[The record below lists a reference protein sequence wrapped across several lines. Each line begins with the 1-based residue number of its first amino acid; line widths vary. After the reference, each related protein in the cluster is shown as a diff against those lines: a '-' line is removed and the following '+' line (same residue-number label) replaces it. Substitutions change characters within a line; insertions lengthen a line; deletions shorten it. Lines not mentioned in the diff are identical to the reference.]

1 MTRTDRYRSSGTAS
15 VLRCQRTPFRST
27 IAVLHCPRFRSTGR
41 GKYREGKRRGAGMG
55 AERGTHATGVTT
67 GATGVG
73 GLAGQLTAGAR
84 RTSQVTYSAMGSPLA
99 TSGRFCRRI
108 QPERPRSG
116 SVSPGQRSRQRTTP
130 AENRTETKDPWQNQ
144 GPFPA
149 EPPRS
154 RMATVNANRGA
165 EVCSERGLRLAKLHP
180 EHTSVPCS
188 PDQRHLNAGH
198 PLSVCESFP
207 ARLLHGGLQRPDRP
221 SMRSGCP
228 SQDP

>member
-1 MTRTDRYRSSGTAS
+1 MTRTDRHRGSGTAS

-130 AENRTETKDPWQNQ
+130 AENRPEVAWQPSTRT
-144 GPFPA
+144 GGGGVF
-149 EPPRS
+149 RK
-154 RMATVNANRGA
+154 
-165 EVCSERGLRLAKLHP
+165 RLASRKVASR
-180 EHTSVPCS
+180 T
-188 PDQRHLNAGH
+188 HLR
-198 PLSVCESFP
+198 PLFT
-207 ARLLHGGLQRPDRP
+207 
-221 SMRSGCP
+221 RSTP
-228 SQDP
+228 SQCRAPPFSLRILSSAFASWRAAAAG

>member
-1 MTRTDRYRSSGTAS
+1 MRPIPASNDASRGICDENRPVPQQRACFSSQVPAYPIPLNDCS
-15 VLRCQRTPFRST
+15 LVLPPLSEY
-27 IAVLHCPRFRSTGR
+27 GE
-41 GKYREGKRRGAGMG
+41 GEREGKRRGAGTG

-73 GLAGQLTAGAR
+73 GLAGQLAAGAR

-154 RMATVNANRGA
+154 RMATV
-165 EVCSERGLRLAKLHP
+165 
-180 EHTSVPCS
+180 PCS

-228 SQDP
+228 PQDP

>member
-1 MTRTDRYRSSGTAS
+1 
-15 VLRCQRTPFRST
+15 
-27 IAVLHCPRFRSTGR
+27 
-41 GKYREGKRRGAGMG
+41 MG

-99 TSGRFCRRI
+99 TSGRVLQADSTRKAAQRQRF
-108 QPERPRSG
+108 PRSAKSTADDACG
-116 SVSPGQRSRQRTTP
+116 KPHR
-130 AENRTETKDPWQNQ
+130 NQ
-144 GPFPA
+144 GP
-149 EPPRS
+149 
-154 RMATVNANRGA
+154 MAKSGPISCRTAQKSHGNRQREQGT

-207 ARLLHGGLQRPDRP
+207 ARLPHGGLQRPDKP

-228 SQDP
+228 PQDP

>member
-154 RMATVNANRGA
+154 RMATVNANRGGGG
-165 EVCSERGLRLAKLHP
+165 VFRKRLASRKVASR
-180 EHTSVPCS
+180 T
-188 PDQRHLNAGH
+188 HLR
-198 PLSVCESFP
+198 PLFT
-207 ARLLHGGLQRPDRP
+207 
-221 SMRSGCP
+221 RSTP
-228 SQDP
+228 SQCRAPPFSLRILSSAFASWRAAAAG